1 MNVAIIRAVARV
13 RTDISRRL
21 QLDKGKL
28 MGTSM
33 GGLQMIETLKATGG
47 EAEFFARWAGYQAKS
62 LVGEQGLSVISETT
76 ANIPTLVGTL
86 ATLLVYVMAGFKVME
101 GEFTIGMMVA

>member
-1 MNVAIIRAVARV
+1 MLNIGVLKLVARV

-21 QLDKGKL
+21 QVDKGKL
-28 MGTSM
+28 MGTAM

-62 LVGEQGLSVISETT
+62 LVGEQALAVISETT
-76 ANIPTLVGTL
+76 VDGAGLVSTLVDRCSSTCW
-86 ATLLVYVMAGFKVME
+86 AASR
-101 GEFTIGMMVA
+101 